1 MKIYSILAIIFITT
15 IIAFGQPLQSQIS
28 FLRANDNFSSLK
40 KDTAKTGFNTLK
52 YIGLGGNNFI
62 SFGGELRE
70 QYQYFDNLNF
80 GDVPPTVKEVSVG
93 QIWHRIMVHSN
104 IELGTKIRI
113 FGQLSSTFRFL
124 NPNPLTPEIDEN
136 QLSLHQAFIDYSFD
150 KSWMLRLGR
159 QEMGYGN
166 NRILTFREGP
176 NTRLTFD
183 AVILKYSSQKRK
195 IDFLAVT
202 PVVSNPNVFDDE
214 SFKQKVMG
222 VYGSEYFV
230 PKKLL
235 MDYYFLNFTS
245 DVRKYNFVGGKEN
258 RQSIGVRFF
267 SQNPT
272 FNYELESTYQFGKFN
287 DSKIKAYGF
296 SSDVNYKLDTKTNFT
311 IGLGANYFTGDRSKS
326 DKILNT
332 YNLIFSKPSYGLS
345 SPIGSSNIVNIN
357 PYIRVNPTKK
367 LSVYAG
373 VYLLNRQSNQDGTY
387 SPGMAQV
394 RPTPPTLF
402 ISTKKGIGTQYA
414 LETGYNVNKHLFF
427 AVDFAYLKA
436 GSYVK
441 ETGKGKNITYAS
453 FKGAFKF

>member
-1 MKIYSILAIIFITT
+1 M
-15 IIAFGQPLQSQIS
+15 
-28 FLRANDNFSSLK
+28 
-40 KDTAKTGFNTLK
+40 
-52 YIGLGGNNFI
+52 
-62 SFGGELRE
+62 
-70 QYQYFDNLNF
+70 
-80 GDVPPTVKEVSVG
+80 
-93 QIWHRIMVHSN
+93 
-104 IELGTKIRI
+104 
-113 FGQLSSTFRFL
+113 
-124 NPNPLTPEIDEN
+124 
-136 QLSLHQAFIDYSFD
+136 
-150 KSWMLRLGR
+150 
-159 QEMGYGN
+159 
-166 NRILTFREGP
+166 P

-183 AVILKYSSQKRK
+183 AVILKYANQKRK

-222 VYGSEYFV
+222 VYGTEYFV

-245 DVRKYNFVGGKEN
+245 DSRKYNFVGGKEN
-258 RQSIGVRFF
+258 RQSIGLRFF

-287 DSKIKAYGF
+287 DSKIMAYGF
-296 SSDVNYKLDTKTNFT
+296 SSDVNYKLDTKTNLM
-311 IGLGANYFTGDRSKS
+311 IGLGANYFTGDKSKS

-332 YNLIFSKPSYGLS
+332 YNLIFSKPSYGLAA
-345 SPIGSSNIVNIN
+345 PIGSSNIVNIN

-402 ISTKKGIGTQYA
+402 ISTKKDIGTQYA

-427 AVDFAYLKA
+427 AVDLAYLKA